1 MEQDQG
7 ESVDVDAGEEQDEQP
22 SGFAPRPPIY
32 WNDRIVAR
40 GGSRVERAQRSV
52 EAMQLA
58 REAFPRLAA
67 YVKSEGRA
75 DLTAEHRRIE
85 MHPSGAIAPVGPPRA
100 GNGSCLPIE
109 VRAFGQLCSRLDY
122 GGAAY
127 LAGKCGPPLRAHNV
141 NAQAIYIDAREQEAA
156 SRATADK
163 PWEPARVVLR
173 TRKIADAPRSIFA
186 CVSPGY
192 GAFDAD
198 MVAEA
203 LAEAAP
209 EDAKGCVTYDGRRS
223 RFEVWFATT
232 AEPKHLAAGETFR
245 AGVVVTTSDDA
256 GAAITGQSVAWQSMC
271 TNLANIAVRAE
282 DAFSIRHVGNPFEL
296 ARKFKGG
303 FKSAL
308 GQLERFI
315 VAWDY
320 ATEDDLRRGALS
332 LADGPIPDGDV
343 ELARGIFRGLIS
355 GARASVRLPG
365 RRPTEEVIDLLVAA
379 WKDDASS
386 VRAVHA
392 ISRASIVN
400 AITRYAHEQVDAIDP
415 WTQDAIVTQAS
426 ALLWGKRGTPGE
438 PNGAAPRALP
448 FVEAKEGGA

>member
-52 EAMQLA
+52 EAMPLA

-67 YVKSEGRA
+67 YVKSEARE
-75 DLTAEHRRIE
+75 DVTEQHRHVL
-85 MHPSGAIAPVGPPRA
+85 MDPASGAISARA
-100 GNGSCLPIE
+100 GDLPIE
-109 VRAFGQLCSRLDY
+109 ARAFGQLCSRLGY

-127 LAGKCGPPLRAHNV
+127 LVGKCATVLRAVNV
-141 NAQAIYIDAREQEAA
+141 NTQASYIDAREQEAA
-156 SRATADK
+156 ARATDDK

-198 MVAEA
+198 LVAEA

-245 AGVVVTTSDDA
+245 AGVVITTSDDA

-308 GQLERFI
+308 GQLERF
-315 VAWDY
+315 VLAWDY

-379 WKDDASS
+379 WKDDSS
-386 VRAVHA
+386 SARAVHA